1 MQDEYNA
8 KLNLIKKYMLDLKSM
23 SDSSRGTT
31 PIDLNSMSN
40 SSTVLETTGTTPI
53 DLNSLDMKNN
63 HVEHSDFA
71 SLFMEVNANV
81 YHTNQKIACMKLLI
95 NKIKELRNELRLM
108 REHM

>member
-23 SDSSRGTT
+23 S
-31 PIDLNSMSN
+31 N
-40 SSTVLETTGTTPI
+40 SSTGTIPI
-53 DLNSLDMKNN
+53 ELSSLDMKNN

-71 SLFMEVNANV
+71 TLFMEVNANV